1 MAVVNQFQT
10 NVELILTEGFNLNQ
24 LHFTSLSHSPC
35 HTFLRAK
42 LLESEAVS
50 EGLRK
55 SLSRASARSSLY
67 GGPASFSPAPD
78 KEASDVIEMAKRDL
92 ERLKKK
98 EKKKKKRYDVESD
111 AFEETTKKRIRG
123 EFGIS

>member
-1 MAVVNQFQT
+1 MKYNWVFRPAIRPALFQCRSHHWGSVP
-10 NVELILTEGFNLNQ
+10 NYQRLDDVSKVSSFL
-24 LHFTSLSHSPC
+24 LHPI
-35 HTFLRAK
+35 RAK

-67 GGPASFSPAPD
+67 TPAPD

-92 ERLKKK
+92 ERLRKR
-98 EKKKKKRYDVESD
+98 EKKKKK
-111 AFEETTKKRIRG
+111 KR
-123 EFGIS
+123 

>member
-1 MAVVNQFQT
+1 MKYNWVFRPAIRPALFRCRSHHWGSVPNYQRLD
-10 NVELILTEGFNLNQ
+10 NVSKVSSFL
-24 LHFTSLSHSPC
+24 LHPI
-35 HTFLRAK
+35 RAK

-67 GGPASFSPAPD
+67 TPAPD

-92 ERLKKK
+92 ERLRKR
-98 EKKKKKRYDVESD
+98 EKNKKKR
-111 AFEETTKKRIRG
+111 
-123 EFGIS
+123 

>member
-1 MAVVNQFQT
+1 M
-10 NVELILTEGFNLNQ
+10 
-24 LHFTSLSHSPC
+24 
-35 HTFLRAK
+35 
-42 LLESEAVS
+42 S

-67 GGPASFSPAPD
+67 GGPPSFSPAPD

-111 AFEETTKKRIRG
+111 AFEETTKKRI
-123 EFGIS
+123 